1 MRVYLQVIS
10 TNKSGPDT
18 VQSSNNPEPR
28 KRRRSESET
37 SEEPVQTKKAKI
49 VKESSTQHDSATDFK
64 TRLTALDSKEHSLQ
78 EMLDNTATSYS
89 ALAAAFNTSFILLK
103 SAIDSLGK
111 QQQKIQEYSNEVKE
125 LAELMKSMDTMSD
138 DDDDDDDDYE
148 EEEEDDDEEDDL
160 EGDDQEEDDYE
171 DEGEDEQEE

>member
-1 MRVYLQVIS
+1 M
-10 TNKSGPDT
+10 
-18 VQSSNNPEPR
+18 
-28 KRRRSESET
+28 
-37 SEEPVQTKKAKI
+37 
-49 VKESSTQHDSATDFK
+49 DFK
-64 TRLTALDSKEHSLQ
+64 TRLTALDSKEQSLQ

-125 LAELMKSMDTMSD
+125 LAELMKSMDTES

-148 EEEEDDDEEDDL
+148 EDEEDDEEDDQ

>member
-10 TNKSGPDT
+10 TNKPGPDT
-18 VQSSNNPEPR
+18 GQSSNNPEPR

-49 VKESSTQHDSATDFK
+49 VKENSTQHNSATDFK
-64 TRLTALDSKEHSLQ
+64 TRLTALDSKEQSLQ

-125 LAELMKSMDTMSD
+125 LAELMKSMDTES

-148 EEEEDDDEEDDL
+148 EDEEDDEEDDQ